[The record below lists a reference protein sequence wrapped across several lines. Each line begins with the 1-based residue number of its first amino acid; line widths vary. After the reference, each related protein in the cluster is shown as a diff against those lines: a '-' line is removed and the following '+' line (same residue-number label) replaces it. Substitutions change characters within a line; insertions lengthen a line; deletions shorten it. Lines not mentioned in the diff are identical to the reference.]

1 MPKSKTRHKKNRPAT
16 GGIPPIRQ
24 RMTLDPIPE
33 DRAPTAEDMAKS
45 LLGELF
51 TLAVAGTQRYD
62 SIVARHLTAHKNN
75 EVRDWLEVACLA
87 ISKAY
92 DIVEG
97 GNYLEE
103 ELTKNV
109 V

>member
-16 GGIPPIRQ
+16 GGIPPIRN
-24 RMTLDPIPE
+24 RMTLDPLPE
-33 DRAPTAEDMAKS
+33 DRPPNAEDLAKS
-45 LLGELF
+45 LIGELF
-51 TLAVAGTQRYD
+51 ILSVAGTQRYD
-62 SIVARHLTAHKNN
+62 SIIARHATAHKSK

-92 DIVEG
+92 DLVEG

-103 ELTKNV
+103 ELTKDIV
-109 V
+109 